1 MHIEH
6 CGGIA
11 GARSARGVVVVIDV
25 LRAFTV
31 TAVALDRGASECR
44 LVGTVA
50 EALTLARR
58 IPTAVIS
65 AEEEGAPVTGIPI
78 SNSPTQMSEVEIAGR
93 TLIQRTTSGV
103 QAVLAAREAE
113 RILVTGLV
121 TAAATSRW
129 LQRSSPALITLLA
142 SGEDLDHPED
152 RACALYLESLLLG
165 RKPDL
170 PLLLGPL
177 RASQRF
183 ADLRAGRSAG
193 FPPSDLEVALEA
205 DRYAF
210 AMPVQRDALGLVVR
224 ADREGGSPPP

>member
-1 MHIEH
+1 M
-6 CGGIA
+6 
-11 GARSARGVVVVIDV
+11 
-25 LRAFTV
+25 
-31 TAVALDRGASECR
+31 
-44 LVGTVA
+44 
-50 EALTLARR
+50 
-58 IPTAVIS
+58 IS